1 MNLHEYQ
8 SKELLRS
15 YGLPIADFRI
25 STKALGIGKFAY
37 ELAPGPFVCKCQ
49 VHAGARGKA
58 GGVAVVNTPAEA
70 EAFAAKWLG
79 ARLVTNQTG
88 PEGKLV
94 SRILIERATESVREL
109 YVGATIDRTS
119 SNLTIMASEGGMSIE
134 ELAAKDAS
142 KILKVNIDLLTGPQP
157 YQGRELAYKLGLKGK
172 QVNEFAKIFMGI
184 ARAFLDK
191 DLSLVE
197 INPLAVTTD
206 GSLLCLDAKINIDSY
221 ALYRHQEFLDLDDPS
236 QEDPRIARAV
246 ASNFSYVPLTGSIG
260 CLVNGA
266 GLAMGTMDIIKA
278 CGGEPA
284 NFLDVGGTATKERV
298 MEAFK
303 IILEDK
309 NVKCILVNIFG
320 GIVRCDLIA
329 EGILGAVHEV
339 GTQVPVVVRLEGNH
353 AQDGAAIL
361 ANSGLDISSA
371 TGLREAAL
379 LAVQKASL

>member
-79 ARLVTNQTG
+79 ARLVTRQTG

-134 ELAAKDAS
+134 ELAARDAS

-157 YQGRELAYKLGLKGK
+157 YQGRDLAYRLGLKGK
-172 QVNEFAKIFMGI
+172 QVNEFAKIFGYCPCLF
-184 ARAFLDK
+184 RQ
-191 DLSLVE
+191 
-197 INPLAVTTD
+197 
-206 GSLLCLDAKINIDSY
+206 GSLLSGDQS
-221 ALYRHQEFLDLDDPS
+221 
-236 QEDPRIARAV
+236 
-246 ASNFSYVPLTGSIG
+246 FSRNY
-260 CLVNGA
+260 
-266 GLAMGTMDIIKA
+266 
-278 CGGEPA
+278 
-284 NFLDVGGTATKERV
+284 
-298 MEAFK
+298 
-303 IILEDK
+303 
-309 NVKCILVNIFG
+309 
-320 GIVRCDLIA
+320 
-329 EGILGAVHEV
+329 
-339 GTQVPVVVRLEGNH
+339 
-353 AQDGAAIL
+353 
-361 ANSGLDISSA
+361 
-371 TGLREAAL
+371 
-379 LAVQKASL
+379 